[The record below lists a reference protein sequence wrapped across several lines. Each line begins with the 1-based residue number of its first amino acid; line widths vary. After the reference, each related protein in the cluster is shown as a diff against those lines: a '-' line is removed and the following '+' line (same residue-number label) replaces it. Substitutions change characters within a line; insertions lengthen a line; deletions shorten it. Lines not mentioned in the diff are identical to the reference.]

1 MPDWQAETDKR
12 LVLGLDFGGTK
23 LAAGIVDLVS
33 ARLIEAGLVG
43 TRPKA
48 GASGAAADMT
58 ELAKKLTD
66 VDSIDDIGVSFG
78 GHVRQGRILRSLHIE
93 GWEEFRLGDHLASHF
108 GPKEIRIANDANAV
122 ALGEWRFG
130 AGRGANSMLYVTVST
145 GIGGGLILDGKLHE
159 GAIGMAGEV
168 GHMKVLP
175 GGPLCTCG
183 CYGCLEAVAAGP
195 AIVKKALESGQT
207 RPDIPGHLS
216 KESDL
221 TVKDIAGLA
230 EQGDELAKH
239 VLQEAGRYLGI
250 GIANTINL
258 LDVERVVIGGGVSR
272 AGGVW
277 WEAVTE
283 TARAEMMPQRT
294 VVDIRPAELRKYG
307 GVWGAAALFWDGSH
321 PLEQP
326 TTGS

>member
-1 MPDWQAETDKR
+1 MPDLQAEADKR
-12 LVLGLDFGGTK
+12 RVLGLDFGGTT

-33 ARLIEAGLVG
+33 PRLVDAGLVG

-48 GASGAAADMT
+48 GAPGAVADMT
-58 ELAKKLTD
+58 KLAKKLKG
-66 VDSIDDIGVSFG
+66 VDSIDDIGVCFG
-78 GHVRQGRILRSLHIE
+78 GHVYRGRILRSMHIE
-93 GWEEFRLGDHLASHF
+93 GWEDLQLGDHLASHF

-130 AGRGANSMLYVTVST
+130 AGRGTSSTIYVTVST
-145 GIGGGLILDGKLHE
+145 GIGGGLILGGELYDGV
-159 GAIGMAGEV
+159 IGMAGEI

-175 GGPLCTCG
+175 DGPLCTCG

-195 AIVKKALESGQT
+195 AIVKKALESRQT
-207 RPDIPGHLS
+207 RPDIPSRIPQKNDLAV
-216 KESDL
+216 KE
-221 TVKDIAGLA
+221 VAWLA

-239 VLQEAGRYLGI
+239 VLREAGHYLGI

-277 WEAVTE
+277 WEAVSE
-283 TARAEMMPQRT
+283 TTQVEIMPQRSA
-294 VVDIRPAELRKYG
+294 VDIRLAELSKFG
-307 GVWGAAALFWDGSH
+307 GVWGAAALFWNEAS
-321 PLEQP
+321 
-326 TTGS
+326 